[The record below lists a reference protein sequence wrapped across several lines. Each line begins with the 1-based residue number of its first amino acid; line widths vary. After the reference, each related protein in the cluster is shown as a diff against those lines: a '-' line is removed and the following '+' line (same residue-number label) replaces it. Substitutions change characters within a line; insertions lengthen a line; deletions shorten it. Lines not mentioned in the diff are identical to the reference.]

1 MFKGKEELGEA
12 RGGAKVQKWKGA
24 TLIRGLVGQSMVG

>member
-1 MFKGKEELGEA
+1 MFKREEEWGEA

-24 TLIRGLVGQSMVG
+24 TLTRGLVGQSMVG